1 MLENEL
7 ELKNDSKLEKEPDEP
22 KLEKW
27 TPARAYKM
35 NTKVENK
42 PKFEKWAL
50 TLNWAQASK
59 WGQAYK
65 WVQSQDESHASK
77 MSSNLKLGPI
87 LKKSLG
93 FKNELRK

>member
-1 MLENEL
+1 MNTKV
-7 ELKNDSKLEKEPDEP
+7 KNKPKFEKWA
-22 KLEKW
+22 LTLNWAQASNWEKW

-42 PKFEKWAL
+42 PKIEKESELEKWAL

-65 WVQSQDESHASK
+65 WVQYQDE
-77 MSSNLKLGPI
+77 PC
-87 LKKSLG
+87 
-93 FKNELRK
+93 FKNEYKIKAGP